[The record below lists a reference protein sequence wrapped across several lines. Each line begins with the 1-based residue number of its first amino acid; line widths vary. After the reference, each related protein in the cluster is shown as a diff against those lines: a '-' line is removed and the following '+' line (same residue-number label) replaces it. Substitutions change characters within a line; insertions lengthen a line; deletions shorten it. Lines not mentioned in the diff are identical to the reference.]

1 MAISQNLRLETSK
14 RLDSWDVKAS
24 CLHGYEGTAK
34 VTKCEKPLTP
44 YTLEGCSP
52 IKCAMAVHKAGVVAH
67 EV

>member
-1 MAISQNLRLETSK
+1 M
-14 RLDSWDVKAS
+14 KAS